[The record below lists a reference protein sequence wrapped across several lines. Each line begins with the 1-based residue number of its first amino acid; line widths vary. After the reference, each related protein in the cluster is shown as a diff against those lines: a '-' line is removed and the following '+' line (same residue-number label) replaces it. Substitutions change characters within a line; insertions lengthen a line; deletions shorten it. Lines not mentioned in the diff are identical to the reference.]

1 SHFTPKREPL
11 PSAHARCGRTIAVA
25 ARRRVREEGANG
37 AVLDHEHGQIWALV
51 RFRHL
56 MQAHGLARAARQH
69 ELECPG
75 GLDDD
80 LAGIEVERV
89 ALGACRAL
97 AAARDA
103 VADAERIDRRR
114 DLGAVAAR
122 QPAPALFLHLQIAA
136 DEMQAADRSAR
147 RLAAEHMAE

>member
-1 SHFTPKREPL
+1 
-11 PSAHARCGRTIAVA
+11 
-25 ARRRVREEGANG
+25 
-37 AVLDHEHGQIWALV
+37 ALV

-114 DLGAVAAR
+114 DLGAVTAR
-122 QPAPALFLHLQIAA
+122 ESAPALFLHLQIAA

-147 RLAAEHMAE
+147 RLAAEHMAETAFVEPGGGELVLETREVAARTENASIERLEDTVDVSGERRVVE